1 MGDIMTE
8 PINNNLNKG
17 EKEKND
23 KIMEL
28 YAQAQVLQQQLI
40 NIEEQIKQLDVQ
52 EAELNLAIE
61 SIQEL
66 NKIKDEEESLVPI
79 VNGVFVKAKLKK
91 PDELIVNVGS
101 NVLVKKSVDETKE
114 LIRQNISEIR
124 NYKEKLSKQH
134 ENIIRVLEQTQ
145 KEMQNIR

>member
-8 PINNNLNKG
+8 SINNNLNKG

>member
-1 MGDIMTE
+1 MTE

-145 KEMQNIR
+145 KEMQNII

>member
-8 PINNNLNKG
+8 SINNNLNKG

-124 NYKEKLSKQH
+124 KYKEKLSKQH